1 MAAQDNL
8 ARKLTIIP
16 ASAPEAI
23 KLRVAAYCRVST
35 DSRDQLNSF
44 TAQHAY
50 YTSLISNQENWTLV
64 DIYADEGITG
74 TSAEKREDFRR
85 LIDDCRRGLI
95 DKVYTK
101 SISRFA
107 RNTKDCLE
115 VTRELKVMGIGVVFE
130 EQHIDTSIVSG
141 EMLTAVFAACA
152 QAESESISKNMRWS
166 YQKRMQ
172 SGNYIT
178 QKYPFGYRLKGKE
191 LIVDESEACVV
202 KLVFYRYLSGWNIEE
217 IAKEITQLGVKTR
230 DGLDTWGRETIKYIL
245 HNEKYIGDTL
255 HQKKYTTNTFPFE
268 QRINAGEKT
277 QYYISDTHP
286 PIIDRVTFEMVQL
299 LYKSK
304 RSNLLGKAK
313 HQYDFTKTIYC
324 GSCNAIFRRTVSRG
338 TAYWVCNHHNNGG
351 ECTMRPVAEKEIY
364 AAFLRLYYKLKHKG
378 VEILAAMVE
387 DLNIVRERQMLWS
400 SDIIEVNKRI
410 SSITSQSHK
419 LTLLNQQGAVDSDI
433 FISKSNQL
441 AEQLRNA
448 KREKERLL
456 QKQDNDTLRKT
467 REIIETLQC
476 GPDFLESFDTE
487 LFHELIDQIIVE
499 SNERIRFR
507 LINGLELPEYIERT
521 VR

>member
-1 MAAQDNL
+1 MAVQDNL

-16 ASAPEAI
+16 ANAPEAI

-35 DSRDQLNSF
+35 DSKDQLNSF
-44 TAQHAY
+44 AAQYAY

-64 DIYADEGITG
+64 DIYADEGIAG
-74 TSAEKREDFRR
+74 TSAEKREDFMR
-85 LIDDCRRGLI
+85 LIYDCRRGLI

-115 VTRELKVMGIGVVFE
+115 TTRELKAMGIGVVFE

-166 YQKRMQ
+166 YQKRME
-172 SGNYIT
+172 SGRFIT
-178 QKYPFGYRLKGKE
+178 CKAPFGYQLEDGK
-191 LIVDESEACVV
+191 LIIQENEAEVV
-202 KLVFYRYLSGWNIEE
+202 RKIFQMFLSGINTIE
-217 IAKEITQLGVKTR
+217 IAEELTKMGVRTR
-230 DGLDTWGRETIKYIL
+230 EGQTRWGYTSIKYIL
-245 HNEKYIGDTL
+245 LNEKYVGDSL
-255 HQKKYTTNTFPFE
+255 LQKKYSTESFPPQKKRNT
-268 QRINAGEKT
+268 GEKP
-277 QYYISDTHP
+277 QYYVENTHP
-286 PIIDRVTFEMVQL
+286 AIIDRETFEMAQL

-304 RSNLLGKAK
+304 RPSITGRAK
-313 HQYDFTKTIYC
+313 HQYDFTKAICC
-324 GSCNAIFRRTVSRG
+324 GLCNTCFKRTVNRG
-338 TAYWVCNHHNNGG
+338 FAYWVCNCHNSGG
-351 ECTMRPVAEKEIY
+351 DCTMRPVAEKEIY
-364 AAFLRLYYKLKHKG
+364 AAFLRLYFKLKNSG
-378 VEILAAMVE
+378 MEILTAMVE
-387 DLNIVRERQMLWS
+387 DLEVVRERQMLWS
-400 SDIIEVNKRI
+400 PDIIEINKKI

-433 FISKSNQL
+433 FISKYNQL
-441 AEQLRNA
+441 AEQLRSA

-456 QKQDNDTLRKT
+456 QKQDDESLRKT
-467 REIIETLQC
+467 REIIEALQC
-476 GPDFLESFDTE
+476 GPDFLDSFDTE

-507 LINGLELPEYIERT
+507 LVNGLELPEYIERT

>member
-1 MAAQDNL
+1 MSAQDNL

-16 ASAPEAI
+16 ASAPEAV

-35 DSRDQLNSF
+35 DSEDQLNSF
-44 TAQHAY
+44 VAQHTY
-50 YTSLISNQENWTLV
+50 YTSLISNNENWTLV

-101 SISRFA
+101 SISRFS

-115 VTRELKVMGIGVVFE
+115 ITRDLKKMGVGVVFE

-166 YQKRMQ
+166 YQKRME
-172 SGNYIT
+172 SGNFIT
-178 QKYPFGYRLKGKE
+178 CKAPFGYRLVNGQLIIDEDEAK
-191 LIVDESEACVV
+191 IVDMIFH
-202 KLVFYRYLSGWNIEE
+202 LFLSGYNTVE
-217 IAKEITQLGVKTR
+217 IAKMVTQTGVKTR
-230 DGLDTWGRETIKYIL
+230 EGRSEWIPAGVQYIL
-245 HNEKYIGDTL
+245 QNEKYIGDAL
-255 HQKKYTTNTFPFE
+255 LQKKYSTEVFPPQKRENTG
-268 QRINAGEKT
+268 QKQ
-277 QYYISDTHP
+277 QYYVANSHP
-286 PIIDRVTFEMVQL
+286 PIIEREIFEQTQALYMSKCLFGRGKKKHKHDFSKMV
-299 LYKSK
+299 YCNS
-304 RSNLLGKAK
+304 
-313 HQYDFTKTIYC
+313 C
-324 GSCNAIFRRTVSRG
+324 GSLFRRTVSRG
-338 TAYWVCNHHNNGG
+338 TAYWVCNYHNSGG
-351 ECTMRPVAEKEIY
+351 DCSIRPVAESELY
-364 AAFLRLYYKLKHKG
+364 EAFLRLYFKLKKNG
-378 VEILAAMVE
+378 MEILATMVE
-387 DLNIVRERQMLWS
+387 DLEVVRERQMLWS
-400 SDIIEVNKRI
+400 PDIIEINKRI

-419 LTLLNQQGAVDSDI
+419 LTLLNQQGAVDSDV

-456 QKQDNDTLRKT
+456 QKQDDDTLRKIC
-467 REIIETLQC
+467 EIIENLQC
-476 GPDFLESFDTE
+476 GPDFLDSFDAV
-487 LFHELIDQIIVE
+487 LLHELIDQIIVE

>member
-1 MAAQDNL
+1 MATQDNL

-16 ASAPEAI
+16 ANTPEVI

-35 DSRDQLNSF
+35 DSKDQLNSF
-44 TAQHAY
+44 TAQYAY

-85 LIDDCRRGLI
+85 LIEDCRRGLI

-115 VTRELKVMGIGVVFE
+115 VTRELKTMGIGVVFE

-178 QKYPFGYRLKGKE
+178 QKYPFGYRLKGNE
-191 LIVDESEACVV
+191 LIVDEREACVV

-230 DGLDTWGRETIKYIL
+230 DGLDTWGRATIRYIL

-255 HQKKYTTNTFPFE
+255 HQKKYTTDIFPFE
-268 QRINAGEKT
+268 KRINEGEKT
-277 QYYISDTHP
+277 QYYITDTHP
-286 PIIDRVTFEMVQL
+286 PIIDRTTFAMAQL

-304 RSNLLGKAK
+304 RPSITGRAK
-313 HQYDFTKTIYC
+313 HQYDFTKGIYC
-324 GSCNAIFRRTVSRG
+324 GDCNTCFKRTVNRG
-338 TAYWVCNHHNNGG
+338 TAYWVCNCHNSGG
-351 ECTMRPVAEKEIY
+351 DCTMRPVAEKEIY

-387 DLNIVRERQMLWS
+387 DLNVVRERQMLWS

-456 QKQDNDTLRKT
+456 QKQDDDILRKT
-467 REIIETLQC
+467 REIIEVLQC
-476 GPDFLESFDTE
+476 GPDFLDSFDAE

-499 SNERIRFR
+499 SNRRIRFR

>member
-16 ASAPEAI
+16 ANTPEVI

-35 DSRDQLNSF
+35 DSKDQLNSF
-44 TAQHAY
+44 AAQYAY

-74 TSAEKREDFRR
+74 TSAEKREDFKR

-115 VTRELKVMGIGVVFE
+115 VIREMKAMGIGVVFE

-166 YQKRMQ
+166 YQKRME
-172 SGNYIT
+172 SGRFIT
-178 QKYPFGYRLKGKE
+178 CRAPFGYE
-191 LIVDESEACVV
+191 LLDG
-202 KLVFYRYLSGWNIEE
+202 KLVIEENEALVVRKIFDMFLSGWNTIE
-217 IAKEITQLGVKTR
+217 ISKEISKLG
-230 DGLDTWGRETIKYIL
+230 IKASEGSMQWKPTSIIYIL
-245 HNEKYIGDTL
+245 QNEKYIGDSL
-255 HQKKYTTNTFPFE
+255 VQKTFSTETIPYE
-268 QRINAGEKT
+268 KKLNKGER
-277 QYYISDTHP
+277 QQLYISNTHP
-286 PIIDRVTFEMVQL
+286 AIIDRKTFEMVQL

-304 RSNLLGKAK
+304 RPQITGKSKNKYCFTGLL
-313 HQYDFTKTIYC
+313 YC
-324 GSCNAIFRRTVSRG
+324 GYCGTVCRRTISSN
-338 TAYWVCNHHNNGG
+338 TAYWVCNCHNRGG
-351 ECTMRPVAEKEIY
+351 SCLARPIRETQIY
-364 AAFLRLYYKLKHKG
+364 SAFLRLYYKLKHNG
-378 VEILAAMVE
+378 LEILTAMVE
-387 DLNIVRERQMLWS
+387 DLEVVRERMMLWS
-400 SDIIEVNKRI
+400 PDIIEINKRI
-410 SSITSQSHK
+410 SSVTSQSHK
-419 LTLLNQQGAVDSDI
+419 LSLLNQQGAVDSDI

-441 AEQLRNA
+441 AEQLQSA

-456 QKQDNDTLRKT
+456 QKQDDDVLRKT
-467 REIIETLQC
+467 REIIDALQC
-476 GPDFLESFDTE
+476 GPDFLESFDAE
-487 LFHELIDQIIVE
+487 LFHELIEKIIVE

-507 LINGLELPEYIERT
+507 LVNGLELPEYIERT